1 MFVDTSAIVAI
12 LCGEP
17 DAAELA
23 QTARRRGAPT
33 SPRRWCGWK
42 PAWCWRRGSILR
54 RRKRTPCSMIF
65 SKRRMCRS
73 SRSTTRLA
81 ILAVACFETF
91 GKGRHPAR
99 LNLGDCLSYAC
110 AKAYRSPLLFKGDDF
125 SQTDMATTN
134 PNASRTEQG
143 Q

>member
-23 QTARRRGAPT
+23 QRLAVAERRFT
-33 SPRRWCGWK
+33 SPVVRLEACMVLASRLDIA
-42 PAWCWRRGSILR
+42 PAQANALFDDFLEEANLSIIPIND
-54 RRKRTPCSMIF
+54 KIGV
-65 SKRRMCRS
+65 
-73 SRSTTRLA
+73 
-81 ILAVACFETF
+81 LAVACFETF
-91 GKGRHPAR
+91 GKGRHPAQ

-110 AKAYRSPLLFKGDDF
+110 AKAYRSPLLFKGGDF
-125 SQTDMATTN
+125 SQTDIATTN